1 MISKQGEKEI
11 KSIIFFTDYASR
23 VTCYAS
29 LLLTEILT
37 GIFCVV

>member
-11 KSIIFFTDYASR
+11 KAIIFFTD
-23 VTCYAS
+23 YAS

-37 GIFCVV
+37 GIFFVV